1 MTGLVF
7 FAPWASARGVLLL
20 RIFERKGVFWTI
32 LSETIR
38 IAKRG
43 ARCPHCGQRC
53 RPLQFA
59 TAPLRSCPNFGQLP
73 MMSLSQFATSELK
86 GVFQVAT
93 ICRNWRRA
101 GRPNFGRANPSVAV
115 RISDF
120 YHSSATVAELKG
132 AALQASTTRF
142 QPLCGWGGIFYRLEG
157 KRACPGAGGATPD
170 VLILW
175 CTLSVSG
182 NF

>member
-1 MTGLVF
+1 
-7 FAPWASARGVLLL
+7 
-20 RIFERKGVFWTI
+20 
-32 LSETIR
+32 
-38 IAKRG
+38 
-43 ARCPHCGQRC
+43 
-53 RPLQFA
+53 
-59 TAPLRSCPNFGQLP
+59 
-73 MMSLSQFATSELK
+73 MSFSQFATSELK

-175 CTLSVSG
+175 CTLPVSG

>member
-20 RIFERKGVFWTI
+20 RIFERKGVFLDNFVRNYSDSKAGSQLSTMWTTVPPFAI
-32 LSETIR
+32 CDGSAPKLSEFRTTPHDEL
-38 IAKRG
+38 IAICDKRTKG
-43 ARCPHCGQRC
+43 RLSGCDK
-53 RPLQFA
+53 
-59 TAPLRSCPNFGQLP
+59 
-73 MMSLSQFATSELK
+73 LSQPGA
-86 GVFQVAT
+86 VQ
-93 ICRNWRRA
+93 
-101 GRPNFGRANPSVAV
+101 PV

-175 CTLSVSG
+175 CTLPVSG